1 MGDCVARIVA
11 RAGWTDGY
19 NAHLADDHHRPRNS
33 CRCNCWV
40 SCLTN
45 VARDGGVV
53 VVAASSSRHLLPG
66 TSDDDDV
73 HPPASLL
80 PSPTNPDTPPSL
92 SPSQV
97 REQKNKE
104 ILMAKLAHAV
114 RAAQTA
120 LVRRLSPPD
129 MLWLATLCEAAGAG
143 YSAATAEPMRESDPE
158 HAEKR
163 TAFQESVLRRGGS
176 LSLWAVVGG
185 GTALEECK
193 GGGGGRFAWG
203 EDGDRA
209 LCEEMTQDA
218 VRAVHWELFL
228 WEMGYGADRVSVKSV
243 FEPVGDEGLT
253 GLIRA
258 FDEAVRGD
266 AEGDNGEKEVLRE
279 GDECGEEITVPAMQR
294 GLQPTLIRSLSRR
307 DQKLL
312 TARERRFAERMRPY
326 DGAEG

>member
-53 VVAASSSRHLLPG
+53 VAASSNRHLLPG
-66 TSDDDDV
+66 NSDDDDV
-73 HPPASLL
+73 HPRASLL
-80 PSPTNPDTPPSL
+80 PSPTNRDTPSSL

-97 REQKNKE
+97 RERENKDVV
-104 ILMAKLAHAV
+104 MAKLAYAV

-120 LVRRLSPPD
+120 LVRRLSAPD

-185 GTALEECK
+185 GTAMECK
-193 GGGGGRFAWG
+193 GGGGRFAWG
-203 EDGDRA
+203 EDSNRV
-209 LCEEMTQDA
+209 LCDEMAQDA

-243 FEPVGDEGLT
+243 FEPVGDEGLAR
-253 GLIRA
+253 LIKA
-258 FDEAVRGD
+258 FDEAVRGGG
-266 AEGDNGEKEVLRE
+266 EGDNEEGEGEVLRE
-279 GDECGEEITVPAMQR
+279 GDKCGEEITVPAMQR

-312 TARERRFAERMRPY
+312 TARERRFAQRMRPY
-326 DGAEG
+326 DGSEG